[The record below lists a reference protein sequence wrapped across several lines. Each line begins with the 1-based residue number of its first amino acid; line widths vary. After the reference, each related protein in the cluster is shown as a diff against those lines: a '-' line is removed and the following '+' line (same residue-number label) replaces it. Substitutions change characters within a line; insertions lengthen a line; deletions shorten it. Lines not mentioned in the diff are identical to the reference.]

1 MPREDRQKLVFR
13 QLSSTI
19 LNMGFFDGLER
30 EGLIAPTGYI
40 RKCMNDRI
48 GGVEIDNLLLDM
60 FLNESSEHAATFTN
74 AQKGEFI
81 FHIFRLLCVG
91 GAMHQRDELV
101 NDYLETTK
109 ALYKELL
116 TVHKKATGSDGNTK
130 IEVTSKVY
138 EVALAPTGESAVLF
152 SGSVAEHSR
161 CYVVIDVKKRYATVV
176 FSPFKPFW

>member
-81 FHIFRLLCVG
+81 FHIFDKFDIVSKLDNLTLLLCQIR
-91 GAMHQRDELV
+91 HSKQRCQQ
-101 NDYLETTK
+101 NQ
-109 ALYKELL
+109 
-116 TVHKKATGSDGNTK
+116 
-130 IEVTSKVY
+130 
-138 EVALAPTGESAVLF
+138 
-152 SGSVAEHSR
+152 
-161 CYVVIDVKKRYATVV
+161 
-176 FSPFKPFW
+176 

>member
-1 MPREDRQKLVFR
+1 
-13 QLSSTI
+13 
-19 LNMGFFDGLER
+19 
-30 EGLIAPTGYI
+30 
-40 RKCMNDRI
+40 
-48 GGVEIDNLLLDM
+48 
-60 FLNESSEHAATFTN
+60 
-74 AQKGEFI
+74 
-81 FHIFRLLCVG
+81 
-91 GAMHQRDELV
+91 MHQRDELV